1 MAGRPSPVD
10 PVVVGRPSPVDPA
23 VVGRRA
29 SRAPRGV
36 ALAPS
41 VAAIRVA
48 VRRALADLSAD
59 GPVLVA
65 CSGGADSLALAVA
78 TAFVAS
84 RLGRPAGLVTVDH
97 GLQAGSAERAAAVAG
112 WAGRVGF
119 DPVEAVPVT
128 VAGRPGGPEAAARQ
142 ARYQAL
148 ADVARRHGAAAVLL
162 GHTRDDQAETV
173 LLALARGAGPRGLA
187 GMPARRDLAGVPLLR
202 PLLDVTREQTRSA
215 CAALGLTP
223 WEDPHNT
230 DPSYAR
236 ARVRADVLPALVAA
250 LGAGVLDNLAR
261 TARLLA
267 ADTAAL
273 DDLAA
278 AALATP
284 PTRPDVPPC
293 DEHRPA
299 GARSEGRRSEGLPPA
314 GSRTDE
320 PPPDGFP
327 GDGGWSE
334 GSSFDRPGV
343 RDGGG
348 LSVVALAGLPGAVRS
363 RVLHAWAREL
373 GAPPGALS
381 HRHVDALDALVTAW
395 RGQGATALP
404 GGVRVGRRGGRLL
417 PVD

>member
-1 MAGRPSPVD
+1 MADGRP
-10 PVVVGRPSPVDPA
+10 GA
-23 VVGRRA
+23 
-29 SRAPRGV
+29 

-41 VAAIRVA
+41 VASVRVA
-48 VRRALADLSAD
+48 VRRALAGLPAD

-78 TAFVAS
+78 TAFVTS
-84 RLGRPAGLVTVDH
+84 RLGRSAGLVTVDH
-97 GLQAGSAERAAAVAG
+97 GLQAGSVERAAAVAG

-148 ADVARRHGAAAVLL
+148 TDAARRHRAVAVLL

-187 GMPARRDLAGVPLLR
+187 GMPVRRDVAGVPLLR
-202 PLLDVTREQTRSA
+202 PLLDVTREQTRDA
-215 CAALGLTP
+215 CAALGLVP
-223 WEDPHNT
+223 WQDPHNT

-236 ARVRADVLPALVAA
+236 ARVRADALPALVAA
-250 LGAGVLDNLAR
+250 LGTGVRDNLAR

-284 PTRPDVPPC
+284 
-293 DEHRPA
+293 
-299 GARSEGRRSEGLPPA
+299 
-314 GSRTDE
+314 GSGSDGSASAASAPRDR
-320 PPPDGFP
+320 PPDGSAL
-327 GDGGWSE
+327 DGSARGGPVRDRSAPD
-334 GSSFDRPGV
+334 GSGV
-343 RDGGG
+343 RAGAG
-348 LSVVALAGLPGAVRS
+348 LSVAALAGLPGAVRG

-373 GAPPGALS
+373 GATPGALS

-395 RGQGATALP
+395 HGQGPTALP
-404 GGVRVGRRGGRLL
+404 GGRRVGRRDGRLL

>member
-1 MAGRPSPVD
+1 MKEPTGSHVADLLTGPRS
-10 PVVVGRPSPVDPA
+10 GKPA
-23 VVGRRA
+23 VVGRHGA
-29 SRAPRGV
+29 GAARG
-36 ALAPS
+36 PS
-41 VAAIRVA
+41 PDPAVAAVRVA
-48 VRRALADLSAD
+48 VRRVLAGLPPA

-65 CSGGADSLALAVA
+65 CSGGADSLALAAA

-97 GLQAGSAERAAAVAG
+97 GLQDGSAERATAVAE

-148 ADVARRHGAAAVLL
+148 TAAARRHGAVAVLL

-187 GMPARRDLAGVPLLR
+187 GMPARRELQGVPLLR
-202 PLLDVTREQTRSA
+202 PLLDVSRAQTRDA
-215 CAALGLTP
+215 CAALGLAP
-223 WEDPHNT
+223 WQDPHNT

-236 ARVRADVLPALVAA
+236 ARVRADALPALVAA
-250 LGAGVLDNLAR
+250 LGGGVVDNLAR
-261 TARLLA
+261 TARMLA

-278 AALATP
+278 AALGP
-284 PTRPDVPPC
+284 PQSRPDGV
-293 DEHRPA
+293 A
-299 GARSEGRRSEGLPPA
+299 V
-314 GSRTDE
+314 
-320 PPPDGFP
+320 
-327 GDGGWSE
+327 
-334 GSSFDRPGV
+334 DRPV

-363 RVLHAWAREL
+363 RVLHTWAREL

-404 GGVRVGRRGGRLL
+404 GGVRVGRRDGRLV